1 MKRLFYNVLICCLVF
16 SSGSLAAIV
25 AVPENS
31 TDSSTETANRPNYS
45 EIYEA
50 RRDALIATYPT
61 MFQSFDFNAPS
72 RQQPQCTAS
81 TDGQTYAIL
90 IGADGR
96 GLGASILPGPA
107 NDVSLLFSTL
117 TSRGVK
123 PANIYTLL
131 GAKATRQELKNAL
144 ETVLPLLGCHD
155 GVVLYFGGHSLHTD
169 FFVSFGEEKF
179 GSLNRNSNW
188 LISLYARDDKVMTDF
203 VENQPYLVL
212 NTADGEHAEFLNA
225 ADISEIALSIRNTG
239 ADMTYVSDSNFAAGV
254 NLHMRHLKRDP
265 GAFWHAEVSQDAENQ
280 GMTTLFDR
288 TRALLQPGHGQM
300 TALYSSSALES
311 SVEMKLPS
319 GALNEKVHG
328 LFTYRLATAMIAD
341 SSLTAPSLARAM
353 ETFDKN
359 EGSSKTT
366 SIIETSAPK
375 APILAELTQPLSNSD
390 AIKILTPK
398 HTRSAVMLEAPSL
411 TISGHIEWPEQTMIV
426 LVNREQAFSK
436 VSGEFRHE
444 IELEQ
449 GLNQIEIVA
458 MTRDNR
464 QHRKVIEVNY
474 EGEMQALLGTGLR
487 YAIMIGNQSYG
498 AGTGMPALKTPF
510 ADIEAVAAELTGSYG
525 FQTSVTLPDGSALN
539 LMLRDAGKTQIET
552 VLFQMSRIAGEKDTV
567 LIYYGGHGI
576 YEQMTDT
583 AFWVPADAVSGVPP
597 TYLSASHISEAL
609 LRLQAGNVLVI
620 SDSCYSGGLL
630 RAAEDTGLQNDDDR
644 MIALQRLSK
653 RRSRV
658 LITSGSLEPVADD
671 GGDGHSVFARAL
683 LTGLRE
689 NNEKAFSA
697 RELFSIHI
705 LPFVVGQSQQ
715 EPQFRPIARSGHEG
729 GDIVFVRRP

>member
-1 MKRLFYNVLICCLVF
+1 MKRLFLNLLICFLVS
-16 SSGSLAAIV
+16 SSGALAGIV
-25 AVPENS
+25 VSPKGTS
-31 TDSSTETANRPNYS
+31 DGTSETADRPNYS
-45 EIYEA
+45 DIYEA
-50 RRDALIATYPT
+50 RRDALIAAYPT
-61 MFQSFDFNAPS
+61 MFQPFEFTAPS
-72 RQQPQCTAS
+72 GEQPQCDTS
-81 TDGQTYAIL
+81 KGGQTYAIL

-96 GLGASILPGPA
+96 GLGTYILPGPA
-107 NDVSLLFSTL
+107 NDVSLLAGTL
-117 TSRGVK
+117 ASRGVD
-123 PANIYTLL
+123 PANIHTLL
-131 GAKATRQELKNAL
+131 GTNASRRDLRVTL
-144 ETVLPLLGCHD
+144 ETVLPLLDCND
-155 GVVLYFGGHSLHTD
+155 SAILYFGGHSVHTD
-169 FFVSFGEEKF
+169 FFEGFGEEEY
-179 GSLNRNSNW
+179 GSLNINSDW
-188 LISLYARDDKVMTDF
+188 LMSQYARDDAMMTDF

-212 NTADGEHAEFLNA
+212 NTAEGEGADYLSA
-225 ADISEIALSIRNTG
+225 ADVSEIALSIRNTG
-239 ADMTYVSDSNFAAGV
+239 ANLTYVGDSNYAAGAK
-254 NLHMRHLKRDP
+254 LHIRHLNRDP
-265 GAFWHAEVSQDAENQ
+265 NTYWRAEVSQDAENQ
-280 GMTTLFDR
+280 GMTTHLDK
-288 TRALLQPGHGQM
+288 TEALLQPGHGQM
-300 TALYSSSALES
+300 TALYSSAES
-311 SVEMKLPS
+311 GMSVEMQLPT
-319 GALNEKVHG
+319 GAENGKVHG

-353 ETFDKN
+353 ETFGYN
-359 EGSSKTT
+359 EGSSRAT
-366 SIIETSAPK
+366 SIIETTAPK
-375 APILAELTQPLSNSD
+375 TPILAELTKPLSDSD
-390 AIKILTPK
+390 AIRILTPK
-398 HTRSAVMLEAPSL
+398 NTRSAVMLETPSL

-436 VSGEFRHE
+436 VNGEFQHE

-474 EGEMQALLGTGLR
+474 EGEMQALLGTGVR
-487 YAIMIGNQSYG
+487 YAIMIGNQTYG

-510 ADIEAVAAELTGSYG
+510 ADIQAVAVELTGSYG
-525 FQTSVTLPDGSALN
+525 FQTSATLPDGSALN
-539 LMLRDAGKTQIET
+539 LMLKDAGKTQIET

-567 LIYYGGHGI
+567 LVYYGGHGI

-630 RAAEDTGLQNDDDR
+630 RAAAETGLQDDDDR
-644 MIALQRLSK
+644 MIALQRLAK

-683 LTGLRE
+683 LTGLRD
-689 NNEKAFSA
+689 NSEKAFSA
-697 RELFSIHI
+697 RELFSNHI